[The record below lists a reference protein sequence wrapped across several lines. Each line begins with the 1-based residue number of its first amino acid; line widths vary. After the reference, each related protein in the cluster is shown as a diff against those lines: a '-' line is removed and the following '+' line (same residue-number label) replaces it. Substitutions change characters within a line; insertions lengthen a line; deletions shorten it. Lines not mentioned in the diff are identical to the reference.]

1 MSIEIRTRNLRN
13 GNKSLYLDIYE
24 NGKRTYETL
33 NLYLVP
39 EIDDDTKR
47 QNKNAMAKAVAVK
60 SERMLGI
67 EAEAKP
73 LTNNEIATSKTL
85 LDTIDEYI
93 SEKEATGNYSKSC
106 IRNIRQ
112 MRHIMSRYMEHSHYN
127 DIRLL
132 EVGKKF
138 VLGYVDFLRKGY
150 LSESSCNNGE
160 ILAPSTQHMIQ
171 NIFNTFLKVMHRR
184 GAIPSNPMDRLDSR
198 ERIAKP
204 IVIRDALN
212 VDELRAISEVYTGSP
227 CTKQAFMFCC
237 FTGLRYSDVSSLTWK
252 DIRKTDKG
260 LSIFMLQQK
269 TKKYTV
275 IPLGEQAMKWLPERG
290 ARLNEDHVFPI
301 STLGCCD
308 RVLKHM
314 AKRAGITKH
323 MTFHTARHTFATLAF
338 EAGGELLTVSSLLG
352 HTNVKTTER
361 YAEVKMTKKVNAV
374 NLVSRVFAT

>member
-24 NGKRTYETL
+24 NGKRRYETL

-47 QNKNAMAKAVAVK
+47 QNKNAMSKAVAVK

-67 EAEAKP
+67 EAKAKP
-73 LTNNEIATSKTL
+73 LTNREVAALKTL
-85 LDTIDEYI
+85 LDAIGEYI
-93 SEKEATGNYSKSC
+93 SERETAGRYSASS

-112 MRHIMSRYMEHSHYN
+112 MRHIISSYMEHSHHN
-127 DIRLL
+127 NIRLL
-132 EVGKKF
+132 EVDKKF
-138 VLGYVDFLRKGY
+138 VVGYVTYLREEYISEAPCSKGEH
-150 LSESSCNNGE
+150 LS
-160 ILAPSTQHMIQ
+160 PSTQHMIQ
-171 NIFNTFLKVMHRR
+171 TIFNTFMRVMHRR

-204 IVIRDALN
+204 IVMRDALT
-212 VDELRAISEVYTGSP
+212 VQELQALSEVYTGSP
-227 CTKQAFMFCC
+227 TTKQAFMFCC

-252 DIRKTDKG
+252 DIRKTDSG

-269 TKKYTV
+269 TKQYTV
-275 IPLGEQAMKWLPERG
+275 VPLGEQAMKWLPKRG
-290 ARLNEDHVFPI
+290 SRLDEDNVFSI
-301 STLGCCD
+301 YTLGCCD

-314 AKRAGITKH
+314 AKRAGITKRVS
-323 MTFHTARHTFATLAF
+323 FHTARHTFATLAF

-361 YAEVKMTKKVNAV
+361 YAEVKMEKKVNAV
-374 NLVSRVFAT
+374 NLVNGLFT